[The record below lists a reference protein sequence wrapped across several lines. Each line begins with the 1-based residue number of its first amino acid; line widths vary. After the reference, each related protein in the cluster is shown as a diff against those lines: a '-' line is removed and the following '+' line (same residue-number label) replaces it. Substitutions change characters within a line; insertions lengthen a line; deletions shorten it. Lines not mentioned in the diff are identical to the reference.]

1 MGLVSL
7 GLQSP
12 MITKAQ
18 REEGLRNA
26 IRAERLLDNP
36 DMQWWLEE
44 QLQREEQHQWTRLLK
59 PDAEKKAD
67 EARGAINVIRHL
79 TRRLQF
85 MAKQRKELEE
95 RLND

>member
-1 MGLVSL
+1 MAVLNL
-7 GLQSP
+7 GLQGP
-12 MITKAQ
+12 LVTKAQ

-26 IRAERLLDNP
+26 VRAERLLDNP
-36 DMQWWLEE
+36 DMQWWLGE
-44 QLQREEQHQWTRLLK
+44 RLLEEENQLW
-59 PDAEKKAD
+59 EKLLNATTEKLAD
-67 EARGAINVIRHL
+67 EARGSIKGLRRV